1 MNVQHAPC
9 ASKPFVPAPEIYCP
23 DPVLPEHGRAHDAWF
38 NGHIQV
44 GLFEDGDGVLLEDA
58 GESNEFGVSGPVQR
72 AVCFVAA
79 AADDGAVFYEDAAHW
94 CFVAGEGVLGLIGSE
109 LVEVWDEFLMVLNRQ
124 AVIMSAN
131 ELDAP
136 LQ

>member
-9 ASKPFVPAPEIYCP
+9 ASKPFVPAPEIHSS

-44 GLFEDGDGVLLEDA
+44 GLFEDGDRILLKDA
-58 GESNEFGVSGPVQR
+58 GESNEFGVSGPVQG

-79 AADDGAVFYEDAAHW
+79 AADDGAIFYKDATYWCLIAGKSVF
-94 CFVAGEGVLGLIGSE
+94 GLIESG
-109 LVEVWDEFLMVLNRQ
+109 LVEVWNELLIALNRE
-124 AVIMSAN
+124 AAIMSAN

>member
-1 MNVQHAPC
+1 MNIQHAPR
-9 ASKPFVPAPEIYCP
+9 ASKPFVPAPEIHRP

-58 GESNEFGVSGPVQR
+58 GESNELGVSGPVQC

-79 AADDGAVFYEDAAHW
+79 AADDGTVFYEDAAYW
-94 CFVAGEGVLGLIGSE
+94 CLVAGEGVLGLVRSE
-109 LVEVWDEFLMVLNRQ
+109 LVEVWNEFSMVLNGE
-124 AVIMSAN
+124 AAIMSAN